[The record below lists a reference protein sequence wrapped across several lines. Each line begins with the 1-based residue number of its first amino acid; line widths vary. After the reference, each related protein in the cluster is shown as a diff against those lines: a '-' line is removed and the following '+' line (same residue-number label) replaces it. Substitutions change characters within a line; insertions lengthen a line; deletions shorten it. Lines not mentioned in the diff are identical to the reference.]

1 MNHKLYII
9 EGLPCSGKSTTS
21 AFVADLLNEKHPVCF
36 VDEGSGEHPADFEFH
51 AFLFES
57 DLSGFS
63 VEEQEKIKNHAEPIH
78 GGYAVPLARFEG
90 EVFERLLSHKIYDFL
105 PWEIEMPVMLAKWQ
119 NFCKQ
124 AVKTYTVHVFNC
136 VLLQNPMCETMMRF
150 GFTVEQSKAYI
161 SEIAKSIQP
170 LHPVVIYL
178 KNDDIAASVERA
190 AQEREGW
197 LDAVIDY
204 HVNGAYGKSIGAEG
218 FDGYIRCLEERQRR
232 ELEILSHLPVTSH
245 VIENPQRDWDNAYD
259 TIRKWVTSET

>member
-9 EGLPCSGKSTTS
+9 EGLPCSGKSTAS
-21 AFVADLLNEKHPVCF
+21 AFVAELLKDGHNVCYI
-36 VDEGSGEHPADFEFH
+36 DEGTGNHPADYEFH
-51 AFLFES
+51 AFIADIELS
-57 DLSGFS
+57 DFTA
-63 VEEQEKIKNHAEPIH
+63 EEQDAIRSCSELMQD
-78 GGYAVPLARFEG
+78 GYIVPLARFEG
-90 EVFERLLSHKIYDFL
+90 ELFERLLPHKIYDFL
-105 PWEIEMPVMLAKWQ
+105 SWETEMPVMLAKWQ

-124 AVKTYTVHVFNC
+124 AVKTVTVHVFNC

-150 GFTVEQSKAYI
+150 GFTVEQSQAYI

-232 ELEILSHLPVTSH
+232 ELEILSHIPVTSH
-245 VIENPQRDWDNAYD
+245 VIENPQRDWTAAYE
-259 TIRKWVTSET
+259 TIRRICI